1 MQFNDFELGLLL
13 LLVTQKKL
21 ELKINILELSS
32 DKKYVDATEN
42 NKQVRE
48 CILAL
53 ESTEKLHDKI
63 KKYLEE

>member
-13 LLVTQKKL
+13 LLVTQKEL

-32 DKKYVDATEN
+32 DKKYVDVTEN

-48 CILAL
+48 CIWAL
-53 ESTEKLHDKI
+53 ESTEKLQNKI
-63 KKYLEE
+63 KKMLEE

>member
-13 LLVTQKKL
+13 LLVTQKMT

-32 DKKYVDATEN
+32 NKKYVDVTEFD
-42 NKQVRE
+42 KQLRE
-48 CILAL
+48 CVLAL
-53 ESTEKLHDKI
+53 ESTEKLQNKI